1 MGDTDWKGT
10 TGGGEHRFGGLR
22 GGKGGGRA
30 LTWGTNGVEVT
41 GAGGPSRETL
51 VVDTDTTSLSGV
63 DAVVEDT
70 DGAGTDLGDADKGGR
85 RQGEHHGGSDGRGV
99 DADKGVDTEGS
110 ATGRG
115 WTPT

>member
-1 MGDTDWKGT
+1 M
-10 TGGGEHRFGGLR
+10 EI
-22 GGKGGGRA
+22 
-30 LTWGTNGVEVT
+30 T
-41 GAGGPSRETL
+41 GAGGPSWETL

-70 DGAGTDLGDADKGGR
+70 DGAGTDLGDADLGDADKGGR

-99 DADKGVDTEGS
+99 DADKGVDTEGA